1 MLRFASREKIN
12 DDKWVLFAE
21 QLSSPLGM
29 VVVDSNEKQ
38 WIPRLKAE
46 EPKAFNAYLKRKRE
60 ENEV

>member
-21 QLSSPLGM
+21 QLSSALGI

-46 EPKAFNAYLKRKRE
+46 EPKAFKAYLKRKRE
-60 ENEV
+60 KNEV